1 MVQDFQSQ
9 NCCDSPLD
17 TSTLFPLHGASA
29 LNLENAS
36 IASERDEVKDMIDST
51 IDGNINVDDCKNEL
65 SNLRISMDWAHTQM
79 IQRIVPLIFADIEN
93 EILKQGATGQGKVP
107 VIISK
112 IDAWKPIYTKFLF
125 SDATYNE
132 FFKCVYEYCA
142 ETESSI
148 IAVWLQIFWKAQII
162 KKTGILNWYKGLQ
175 GLGSEYGD
183 RCVKLLA
190 KFVEHLEDEETPDVY
205 EESESSD
212 GSDEECSDS
221 EDEEE
226 SDD

>member
-107 VIISK
+107 VIISVKHFLTPTIK
-112 IDAWKPIYTKFLF
+112 ICQL
-125 SDATYNE
+125 
-132 FFKCVYEYCA
+132 
-142 ETESSI
+142 
-148 IAVWLQIFWKAQII
+148 WLIMAQI
-162 KKTGILNWYKGLQ
+162 
-175 GLGSEYGD
+175 LG
-183 RCVKLLA
+183 VPLFPLK
-190 KFVEHLEDEETPDVY
+190 
-205 EESESSD
+205 
-212 GSDEECSDS
+212 
-221 EDEEE
+221 
-226 SDD
+226 